1 MPKPSYPQSERAN
14 EVPTWALRRLWG
26 KIFCQTL
33 RLREFEGYWFLS
45 RNSGMYMGSI
55 FFSWSHFFH
64 NPKSRWPQYTHNFRM
79 VQIKL
84 FLLFAV
90 ATIAPVLAHVHPLA
104 RCVSSSFV
112 LLLITRYLLQ
122 AILSSRE
129 DTNLLGSAFSR
140 RFFNGDRVV
149 L

>member
-1 MPKPSYPQSERAN
+1 MECTW
-14 EVPTWALRRLWG
+14 VPFSSAGLISSTIPNLVD
-26 KIFCQTL
+26 
-33 RLREFEGYWFLS
+33 
-45 RNSGMYMGSI
+45 RNT
-55 FFSWSHFFH
+55 
-64 NPKSRWPQYTHNFRM
+64 PHNFRM

-90 ATIAPVLAHVHPLA
+90 ATIAPVLARVHPLA